1 MYFKLSEIKAFL
13 QNNGFSVL
21 EKQENNTYNAE
32 FGGVKFNIAIGD
44 YIKLSIVVNNKVIV
58 LNNLYNNFALKTN
71 IEQFIM
77 KMPAII
83 EGIKEC
89 QLYGITL
96 ISVYKKTVIEDNKF
110 IHECVFNAS
119 VFGIEK
125 IYYCIRK
132 NEFFFYNKFN
142 GDKIYLE
149 KISPLHILK
158 AIEKQ
163 SKIALDIELEKE
175 KLINDIKNQENDNL
189 LSFILQNLDIIKKLA

>member
-1 MYFKLSEIKAFL
+1 MYFKLSEIKTFL
-13 QNNGFSVL
+13 QSHGFSVL
-21 EKQENNTYNAE
+21 EKQENQSYNTE
-32 FGGVKFNIAIGD
+32 FGGMEFNIIIGD
-44 YIKLSIVVNNKVIV
+44 YVKLSIVVNNKMIV

-71 IEQFIM
+71 LEQFIM

-96 ISVYKKTVIEDNKF
+96 ISVYKKTVIEDNTF
-110 IHECVFNAS
+110 IHECVFNAG

-125 IYYCIRK
+125 MYYCIRK

-142 GDKIYLE
+142 GDKIMIE

>member
-21 EKQENNTYNAE
+21 EKQENNTYNTE

-96 ISVYKKTVIEDNKF
+96 ISVYKKTVIEDNTF
-110 IHECVFNAS
+110 IHECLFNAG

-125 IYYCIRK
+125 MYYCIRK

-142 GDKIYLE
+142 GEKINIE